1 MQNTDLNEMLQIRRQ
16 KLKELQDQGK
26 NPFLIEKFN
35 PDHHTTDITDNYDEF
50 EGKEVTVAGRVM
62 SKRGHGKI
70 SFMDIQD
77 MKGRIQILSKID
89 ELGEEAYKIISYLD
103 IGDIIGVEGEVFKT
117 QSGEISVKA
126 KKLTLLSKSLQ
137 ILPEKW
143 HGLKDPDL
151 RYRQR
156 YVDLI
161 VNPEVKETFLLR
173 NKIIRKIREYLDNL
187 GYLEVETPILG
198 NIAGGANARP
208 FLTHHNALNIDM
220 SLRIANELY
229 LKRLIV
235 GGFDKVYEM
244 GKMFRNEG
252 MDTRHNPEFT
262 NIELYEAYADYN
274 DMMEITENLVAYVA
288 KEVLGTT
295 KVEYQGKTID
305 FTPPWRRIKMQDA
318 VKEHTG
324 VDFDKINTDEEAL
337 EVAKEHKLE
346 IKPGM
351 TRGHVISEMFE
362 EFCEQYMDQPTFI
375 IGHPVEISP
384 LAKRNPDDPR
394 ITNRFEAFANCWEIA
409 NAFSELN
416 DPIDQRERFE
426 EQLRQKEYGD
436 DEAHPMDED
445 FLNAIEVGL
454 PPTGGLG
461 IGVDRLII
469 LLTNQAS
476 IRDVIFFPTMKPI
489 GKEVAENS
497 DSNANND
504 KTYDQVTTDLKKLD
518 FSKIKVEPLFEDE
531 VDFET
536 FSKSDFRV
544 VKVKNCEEVPKSKKL
559 LKFTLD
565 DGTGKDR
572 IILSGIKA
580 NYNADELIGK
590 TLLAI
595 TNLPERQ
602 MMGELS
608 QGMLLSAICEYDG
621 EELLNLIMLDPSIPA
636 GAKLY

>member
-16 KLKELQDQGK
+16 KLKDLQDQGK
-26 NPFLIEKFN
+26 NPFKIEKFN
-35 PDHHTTDITDNYDEF
+35 PDHHTTDITDNFEEF
-50 EGKEVTVAGRVM
+50 EGKEVTLAGRVM

-103 IGDIIGVEGEVFKT
+103 MGDIVGVEGEVFKT
-117 QSGEISVKA
+117 QSGEISIKA

-173 NKIIRKIREYLDNL
+173 NKIIKKIREFLDNL

-305 FTPPWRRIKMQDA
+305 FTPPWKRIKMQDA

-324 VDFDKINTDEEAL
+324 VDFDKINTDEEAI

-497 DSNANND
+497 DYTAKND
-504 KTYDQVTTDLKKLD
+504 KTYDQNTTELKKLD

-595 TNLPERQ
+595 VNLPERQ

>member
-16 KLKELQDQGK
+16 KLKDLQDQGK
-26 NPFLIEKFN
+26 NPFKIEKFN
-35 PDHHTTDITDNYDEF
+35 PDHHTTDITDNFEEF
-50 EGKEVTVAGRVM
+50 EGKEVTLAGRVM

-103 IGDIIGVEGEVFKT
+103 MGDIVGVEGEVFKT
-117 QSGEISVKA
+117 QSGEISIKA

-173 NKIIRKIREYLDNL
+173 NKIIKKIREFLDNL

-305 FTPPWRRIKMQDA
+305 FTPPWKRIKMQDA

-324 VDFDKINTDEEAL
+324 VDFDKINTDEEAI

-362 EFCEQYMDQPTFI
+362 EYCEQYMDQPTFI

-489 GKEVAENS
+489 GKEIAENS

-572 IILSGIKA
+572 IILSGIKN
-580 NYNADELIGK
+580 NYSAEELIGK

-595 TNLPERQ
+595 VNLPERQ

-608 QGMLLSAICEYDG
+608 QGMLLSSICDYDG
-621 EELLNLIMLDPSIPA
+621 EELLNLIMLDSNIPA

>member
-16 KLKELQDQGK
+16 KLKDLQDQGK
-26 NPFLIEKFN
+26 NPFKIEKFN
-35 PDHHTTDITDNYDEF
+35 PDHHTTDITDNFEEF
-50 EGKEVTVAGRVM
+50 EGKEVTLAGRVM

-103 IGDIIGVEGEVFKT
+103 MGDIVGVEGEVFKT
-117 QSGEISVKA
+117 QSGEISIKA

-173 NKIIRKIREYLDNL
+173 NKIIKKIREFLDNL

-305 FTPPWRRIKMQDA
+305 FTPPWKRIKMQDA

-324 VDFDKINTDEEAL
+324 VDFDKINTDEEAI

-489 GKEVAENS
+489 GKEIAENS

-572 IILSGIKA
+572 IILSGIKN
-580 NYNADELIGK
+580 NYSAEELIGK

-595 TNLPERQ
+595 VNLPERQ

-621 EELLNLIMLDPSIPA
+621 EELLNLIMLDSSIPA

>member
-16 KLKELQDQGK
+16 KLKDLQDQGK
-26 NPFLIEKFN
+26 NPFKIEKFN
-35 PDHHTTDITDNYDEF
+35 PDHHTTDITDNFEEF
-50 EGKEVTVAGRVM
+50 EGKEVTLAGRVM

-103 IGDIIGVEGEVFKT
+103 MGDIVGVEGEVFKT
-117 QSGEISVKA
+117 QSGEISIKA

-173 NKIIRKIREYLDNL
+173 NKIIKKIREFLDNL

-305 FTPPWRRIKMQDA
+305 FTPPWKRIKMQDA

-324 VDFDKINTDEEAL
+324 VDFDKINTDEEAI

-489 GKEVAENS
+489 GKEIAENS
-497 DSNANND
+497 DSKANND
-504 KTYDQVTTDLKKLD
+504 KTYDRFTTDLKKLD

-572 IILSGIKA
+572 IILSGIKN
-580 NYNADELIGK
+580 NYSADELIGK

-595 TNLPERQ
+595 VNLPERQ

-621 EELLNLIMLDPSIPA
+621 DELLNLVMLDPSIPA

>member
-35 PDHHTTDITDNYDEF
+35 PDHHTTDITDNFEEF

-595 TNLPERQ
+595 VNLPERQ